1 MTHTVLIWSKS
12 QSGFTKIE
20 TRIEINEEHIEQLAL
35 KIFDSEQYRDEG
47 KSLWAEIDKTIHD

>member
-20 TRIEINEEHIEQLAL
+20 TRIEVNEEHIEQLAL
-35 KIFDSEQYRDEG
+35 KIFDSNHCRDEG
-47 KSLWAEIDKTIHD
+47 KSLWAEIDETIH